1 MPLSSPSWT
10 TLIARLRRLQDHCVV
25 YQRLVIFAC
34 LLALILSQVVASA
47 APLAEMSLEGL
58 ATPEAHCAAMAENVE
73 QPDGSTS
80 EPCTSA
86 CEAACAAPVL
96 ATLTKP
102 KLTCGSRAAL
112 VAAKTAALG
121 SLANIVEQRPPIA

>member
-1 MPLSSPSWT
+1 M
-10 TLIARLRRLQDHCVV
+10 

-47 APLAEMSLEGL
+47 APLAEMTLEGL
-58 ATPEAHCAAMAENVE
+58 ATPKAHCAAMAENVE

-80 EPCTSA
+80 EPCSSA

-96 ATLTKP
+96 ATLNKP
-102 KLTCGSRAAL
+102 RLTCGSRAAL
-112 VAAKTAALG
+112 AAANPAALG